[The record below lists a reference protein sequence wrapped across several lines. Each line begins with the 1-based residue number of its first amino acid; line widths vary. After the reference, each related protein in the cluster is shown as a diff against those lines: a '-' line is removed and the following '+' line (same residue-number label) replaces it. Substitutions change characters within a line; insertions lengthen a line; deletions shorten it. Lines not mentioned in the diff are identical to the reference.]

1 MKQNKL
7 YIFVEGN
14 DDELFFKKIVVPFF
28 LNQYNDVEIFKY
40 AQWKRTKVE
49 LFLQSI
55 ITLNYDYIFTA
66 DIDLVET
73 PKLKKKIIRE
83 RFDNVQ
89 FNKIMIVIK
98 EIESW
103 YLAGLTDSASE
114 NMKLSIPDTT
124 NEITKE
130 DFNAICHTT
139 FHSRID
145 FMYELLKVFDAS
157 TAQGRNESF
166 KYFMEEYDLTQY
178 IEQSEK
184 EATETTADSPAQV
197 N

>member
-1 MKQNKL
+1 M
-7 YIFVEGN
+7 EGN

-103 YLAGLTDSASE
+103 YLAGLTNKDSTE
-114 NMKLSIPDTT
+114 LKLSIPETT

-145 FMYELLKVFDAS
+145 FMYELLKVFDAF
-157 TAQGRNESF
+157 TAQNRNESF
-166 KYFMEEYDLTQY
+166 KYFMDEYDLTQY
-178 IEQSEK
+178 IESTKIES
-184 EATETTADSPAQV
+184 TDSPADV

>member
-14 DDELFFKKIVVPFF
+14 DDELFFRKIVVPYF
-28 LNQYNDVEIFKY
+28 LNQYSEVEIFKY

-66 DIDLVET
+66 DIDLIET
-73 PKLKKKIIRE
+73 PKAKKKVILD
-83 RFDNVQ
+83 RFANVQ
-89 FNKIMIVIK
+89 FSKIMIVIK

-103 YLAGLTDSASE
+103 YLAGLTNKDSTE
-114 NMKLSIPDTT
+114 LKLSIPETT

-145 FMYELLKVFDAS
+145 FMYELLKVFDAF
-157 TAQGRNESF
+157 TAQNRNESF
-166 KYFMEEYDLTQY
+166 KYFMDEYDLTQY
-178 IEQSEK
+178 IE
-184 EATETTADSPAQV
+184 ATEIESADTSAEV
-197 N
+197 NEV

>member
-73 PKLKKKIIRE
+73 PKLKKKLIRE

-114 NMKLSIPDTT
+114 NMKLTIPNTT
-124 NEITKE
+124 DEITKE

-157 TAQGRNESF
+157 TAQDRNESF
-166 KYFMEEYDLTQY
+166 KYFMEEYELTQY
-178 IEQSEK
+178 IEQSE
-184 EATETTADSPAQV
+184 TDTTGAIADSPVQV